1 MSDVLGWGTI
11 VLVLSIPLLF
21 VLVSVSTHRRQRS
34 DGADAGSSGGL
45 LGFDELFHPSAHEA
59 RLVWEAEQE
68 IPVPAPTPDKG
79 HGVIEGGSRITI
91 EVPGASSGAPRPTDT
106 TDG

>member
-1 MSDVLGWGTI
+1 MTDVLGWGTI
-11 VLVLSIPLLF
+11 VLVLSVPLIF
-21 VLVSVSTHRRQRS
+21 VLVSISTHRRQRS

-45 LGFDELFHPSAHEA
+45 LGFDELFQPSAHEA

-91 EVPGASSGAPRPTDT
+91 EVPAASSPSTAVRRD
-106 TDG
+106 